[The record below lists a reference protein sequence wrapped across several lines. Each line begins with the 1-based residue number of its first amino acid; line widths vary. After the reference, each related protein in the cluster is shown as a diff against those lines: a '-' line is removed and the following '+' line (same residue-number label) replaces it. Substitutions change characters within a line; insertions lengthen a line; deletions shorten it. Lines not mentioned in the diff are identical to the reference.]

1 MMLLLD
7 TRVFLWWR
15 ENSPRLSTEARSAIA
30 GSDVVFVS
38 VASAWEVAIKRWLGR
53 IRLDEPFERGIEESR
68 FSKLAVSFEHADAVA
83 RLEPHHSDPFDRM
96 LLAQA
101 RVENLTLVTHDRSFE
116 PYGQPVIWS

>member
-1 MMLLLD
+1 MLLLD

-15 ENSPRLSTEARSAIA
+15 ENNPRLSSAAREAIA

-38 VASAWEVAIKRWLGR
+38 VASAWEVAIKRMLGR

-68 FSKLAVSFEHADAVA
+68 FSKLAISFEHAHVVA
-83 RLEPHHSDPFDRM
+83 GLEPHHSDPFDRM

-116 PYGQPVIWS
+116 PYRQPVIWS